1 MKKYLEEEY
10 IKKKNYFPAY
20 ICSCGR
26 CYFIKDSL
34 PVEIK
39 DCECGMKI
47 GGKNEIL
54 VERENHF
61 AIYFDEKQKNY
72 IENGRANKIINK
84 CKLKGKLLND
94 YKKEFITGPIISH
107 LPKLSD
113 LLLKN
118 DVINDKNFAKIF
130 VNFIFLSQIY
140 IESKIDEKL
149 EEFDN
154 IDLLERINDLNTKL
168 EKYLG
173 IKNLNYANFMN
184 YFCDIYCKSLKS
196 NDDYYK
202 NKDKLYGFI
211 NNLLKN
217 ELTDQTLKNIEM
229 NILTTLAYQPD
240 FRGEDLKYLLTGA
253 KYPNKMQL
261 ENYLS
266 LYTKKPLPMLNALI
280 KNNKQ
285 NSDISK
291 LSHIEIINDFVN
303 AFAEEKNNLIT
314 RKESEIIRI
323 DDYLIESK
331 EKAYDNDEKFI
342 LEIQF
347 DKFCESYEQ
356 IAIEPPFQIT
366 KEQIVKNILN
376 DDKISTKK
384 TAINKLYSHLIGIQ
398 NELLKTIFDYYY
410 SCKEKLKEDIIIKNA
425 IEQIQKEIPI
435 QHATNE
441 NIFSF
446 NISNNIILSFEEFFS
461 FYSSRNIFND
471 KEDKIDYSK
480 YSEIKFKINT
490 IEKELINNILI
501 GKKKLFSKRQI
512 TYKFYLDPYE
522 EEEKAQGFKKF
533 MKYMEKKLLQK

>member
-1 MKKYLEEEY
+1 
-10 IKKKNYFPAY
+10 
-20 ICSCGR
+20 
-26 CYFIKDSL
+26 
-34 PVEIK
+34 
-39 DCECGMKI
+39 MKI

-107 LPKLSD
+107 FPKLSD

-202 NKDKLYGFI
+202 NKDKIYGFI

-217 ELTDQTLKNIEM
+217 ELTDRTLKNIEM

-285 NSDISK
+285 KSDISK

-314 RKESEIIRI
+314 RKESEIICI
-323 DDYLIESK
+323 NYYLIESK

-366 KEQIVKNILN
+366 LN
-376 DDKISTKK
+376 T
-384 TAINKLYSHLIGIQ
+384 
-398 NELLKTIFDYYY
+398 F
-410 SCKEKLKEDIIIKNA
+410 
-425 IEQIQKEIPI
+425 
-435 QHATNE
+435 
-441 NIFSF
+441 
-446 NISNNIILSFEEFFS
+446 
-461 FYSSRNIFND
+461 
-471 KEDKIDYSK
+471 
-480 YSEIKFKINT
+480 
-490 IEKELINNILI
+490 
-501 GKKKLFSKRQI
+501 
-512 TYKFYLDPYE
+512 
-522 EEEKAQGFKKF
+522 
-533 MKYMEKKLLQK
+533 